1 MTNKIFQ
8 ERVDTR
14 ACEWLLTQLSMD
26 TFNDNLNDEDKHNQ
40 VNFTA
45 TKKILNEYKNNNG
58 ILKTKYNKSPKDI
71 HRNLRD
77 YGRGIQSIP
86 SLFRGLICRNN
97 MTDVDMKNCHP
108 TILYQLCL
116 KHNVPCKCLGEYVL
130 NRNEI
135 LTKNGLTKM
144 DIIKSMFKKTY
155 ARNGNT
161 WFKCFDAEMKTI
173 QKAFISNP
181 EFVKQKEQSLS
192 NRQNQEGSFMSSVCT
207 SVEVLILDKVIEGL
221 RSSMPFSRNW
231 CIMFDGS
238 CFMVTTK
245 DF

>member
-144 DIIKSMFKKTY
+144 T
-155 ARNGNT
+155 
-161 WFKCFDAEMKTI
+161 
-173 QKAFISNP
+173 
-181 EFVKQKEQSLS
+181 
-192 NRQNQEGSFMSSVCT
+192 
-207 SVEVLILDKVIEGL
+207 
-221 RSSMPFSRNW
+221 
-231 CIMFDGS
+231 
-238 CFMVTTK
+238 
-245 DF
+245 